1 MNGRSKIPNLPE
13 DIVNCILLELPVKS
27 LSRFKSCCKSW
38 RCSIDDADFIKFHL
52 HKSSVDTSR
61 QKFVFLNVNPQ
72 GETRQYKIVS
82 IEASISGDSK
92 FVYLD
97 EPNIPGFCSNYKY
110 IEVLSCSGLVFMM
123 AYDPGYNMTLWN
135 PAVGK
140 YYKLI
145 PNSLLS
151 QKYFN
156 PFSTSPVFGFA
167 YDFVAEDYKVLCVHL
182 YLKNDSLRHPRY
194 FVEVY
199 SVKNQCWRTIHN
211 IFPGPSDP
219 LPPHI
224 YHDQVSLN
232 GVIHRIAYNWTI
244 HMIISFH
251 LADEKFIVT
260 PVPSTCG
267 IKPTLYALGDRV
279 CVLATVGE
287 EILIWSPEK
296 DSKTVWNCINKFPTL
311 VSLIGKP
318 SHSLSFAGNFMCVK
332 DNGNIL
338 WRKLEGP
345 FIEYDVRKNEY
356 TEFKVT
362 QVGDFIA
369 KKALYVESLV
379 SLKIPWD

>member
-1 MNGRSKIPNLPE
+1 
-13 DIVNCILLELPVKS
+13 
-27 LSRFKSCCKSW
+27 
-38 RCSIDDADFIKFHL
+38 
-52 HKSSVDTSR
+52 
-61 QKFVFLNVNPQ
+61 
-72 GETRQYKIVS
+72 
-82 IEASISGDSK
+82 
-92 FVYLD
+92 
-97 EPNIPGFCSNYKY
+97 
-110 IEVLSCSGLVFMM
+110 M

-199 SVKNQCWRTIHN
+199 LVKNQCWRTIHN

-318 SHSLSFAGNFMCVK
+318 SHSQ
-332 DNGNIL
+332 
-338 WRKLEGP
+338 
-345 FIEYDVRKNEY
+345 
-356 TEFKVT
+356 VT